1 MNDNVLIIVSLISIA
16 GSILITQLLQMNWF
30 KRENFK
36 FNQSTKR
43 KEYNINFKNLER
55 KLNLQQSAP
64 LTEEKG
70 LLDSLK
76 GLDLNKVQ
84 SMLQMVQKPEDQGEE
99 DLVEYDEEQP
109 KSIPDQLINFA
120 TQNPEIAQK
129 FLSNLNL
136 GGGEEGSATKTKY
149 LGDP

>member
-1 MNDNVLIIVSLISIA
+1 
-16 GSILITQLLQMNWF
+16 MNWF

-36 FNQSTKR
+36 FNQQTKR
-43 KEYNINFKNLER
+43 KEYNINFKSLER
-55 KLNLQQSAP
+55 KLGLQQSAP

-70 LLDSLK
+70 LLDTLK

-84 SMLQMVQKPEDQGEE
+84 SMMQMVQKPEEQQEQDEYEYEE
-99 DLVEYDEEQP
+99 DAP
-109 KSIPDQLINFA
+109 KTIPEQLINFA

-136 GGGEEGSATKTKY
+136 GGGEEGSQTKTKY